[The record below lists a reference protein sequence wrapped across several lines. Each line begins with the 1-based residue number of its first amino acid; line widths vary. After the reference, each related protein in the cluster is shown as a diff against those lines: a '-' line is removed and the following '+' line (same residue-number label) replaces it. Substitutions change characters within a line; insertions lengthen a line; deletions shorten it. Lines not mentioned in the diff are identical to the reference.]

1 MARRVTA
8 LSSKGG
14 VGKTTDLAN
23 LGAVLADMGAR
34 VLLCDADIQPAL
46 SKHYPLAYEAPK
58 GIVEVITQGWIGEDC
73 ISHTVYPRLH
83 LIKSNDGRAQ
93 LQHWLYG
100 RPDQRTRLKSALA
113 APLIDDNYDFV
124 LIDTQGA
131 IGPVQTAAA
140 FAADTLVSPL
150 PPDSQSIREFA
161 SGTLQVLKNLEYS
174 DNEPTTLLAPLH
186 VLITKDRYTRNAKA
200 LLNAVRTEFGHSDQV
215 HFLATV
221 VPDAVA
227 YNEAATLQ
235 VPVHAHNQ
243 IGGQRIPS
251 AFEVMH
257 RLAWEL
263 FPDLYGLFA
272 GGVVGDPNQV
282 FPSHAH
288 QADEAEAA
296 PATST
301 AGAPVAAAGGA

>member
-14 VGKTTDLAN
+14 VGKTTNLAN

-46 SKHYPLAYEAPK
+46 SKHYPLEYEAPK
-58 GIVEVITQGWIGEDC
+58 GIVEVFAQGWIDQEC
-73 ISHTVYPRLH
+73 ISRTSLPRLH
-83 LIKSNDGRAQ
+83 LIKSNDGKAQ
-93 LQHWLYG
+93 LQHWLYN
-100 RPDQRTRLKSALA
+100 RADQRTRLKGALA

-140 FAADTLVSPL
+140 FAAHTLISPL

-161 SGTLQVLKNLEYS
+161 TGTLQVLKALEHS
-174 DNEPTTLLAPLH
+174 DTEPTALLAPLH
-186 VLITKDRYTRNAKA
+186 VLISKDRYTRNAKA
-200 LLNAVRTEFGHSDQV
+200 LLNAVRSEFKESDEV
-215 HFLATV
+215 RFLSTV

-235 VPVHAHNQ
+235 VPVHMHNRVS
-243 IGGQRIPS
+243 GQRILS

-263 FPDLYGLFA
+263 FPELYGWFA
-272 GGVVGDPNQV
+272 GGVKGDPDQV
-282 FPSHAH
+282 FAPP
-288 QADEAEAA
+288 QDPTGGEIADEAGGEQLA
-296 PATST
+296 S
-301 AGAPVAAAGGA
+301 AGGAQ